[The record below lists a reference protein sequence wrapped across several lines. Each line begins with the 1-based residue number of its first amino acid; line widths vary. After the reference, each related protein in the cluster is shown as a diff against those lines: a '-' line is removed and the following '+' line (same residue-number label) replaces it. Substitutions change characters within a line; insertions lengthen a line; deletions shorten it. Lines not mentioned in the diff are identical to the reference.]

1 MSCTL
6 PQAHFKAPP
15 LWLPSV
21 SLTTFLHVF
30 PLCFM
35 ITIHIFP
42 HCLISVLVDN
52 GCPFIYPTQKTNTIF
67 YIFCVQGKVYHGL
80 AVKFTIRASLVS
92 HSLNCTMV
100 KIKHTVSIHILI
112 IHSLIPEC
120 KSWKT
125 KGISNIL
132 NEINIKLYCGDRGE
146 VSLLE
151 SLVIISCFWL
161 ICLVD
166 FSIK

>member
-1 MSCTL
+1 MWLVFSMLAHPVCSLDFTRKHSRGAGMPGTTTIKDQDHVHCWSLVWQWAELRSQVRLILQWGKEAWYWRKSDYLWNSGKHPCGYFGIVWKRGGVSCIL

-67 YIFCVQGKVYHGL
+67 YIFCV
-80 AVKFTIRASLVS
+80 
-92 HSLNCTMV
+92 
-100 KIKHTVSIHILI
+100 
-112 IHSLIPEC
+112 
-120 KSWKT
+120 
-125 KGISNIL
+125 
-132 NEINIKLYCGDRGE
+132 
-146 VSLLE
+146 
-151 SLVIISCFWL
+151 
-161 ICLVD
+161 
-166 FSIK
+166 